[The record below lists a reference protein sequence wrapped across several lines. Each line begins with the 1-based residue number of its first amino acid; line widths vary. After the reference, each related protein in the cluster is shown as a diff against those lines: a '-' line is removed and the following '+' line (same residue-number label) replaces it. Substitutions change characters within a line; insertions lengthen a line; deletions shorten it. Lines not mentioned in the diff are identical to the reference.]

1 MTEHDRRSGYLR
13 WTLLVG
19 MLAIAGIVV
28 AARMAPETSPVGR
41 RASETERFVVEL
53 PRRGQQLLEELR
65 ERYAKAKAEFA
76 AARRESE
83 RALVSQLQEAKERG
97 SVPPL

>member
-1 MTEHDRRSGYLR
+1 V

-19 MLAIAGIVV
+19 TLAVVGLVV

-41 RASETERFVVEL
+41 RATEMERFVVEL
-53 PRRGQQLLEELR
+53 PRHGQRLLAELG